1 MSTLFDIT
9 GKTPLICLKS
19 INSLLSVNIFA
30 KAEFMNPTGSVKD
43 RTAKNLILEAEE
55 SGVLKPGGTLV
66 EGTGGNTGI
75 ALAQLGISRGY
86 KVVLCMPN
94 NISNEKIEH
103 MKRLGA
109 EVHVQPAVPF
119 SDPLNYARY
128 AETLALERD
137 AFFTNQFESLANFN
151 AHVKTTGPEIWEQMQ
166 GKLDAFI
173 TSAGINLQNSS
184 CNLLTVRCGV
194 V

>member
-1 MSTLFDIT
+1 MSSLFDCV
-9 GKTPLICLKS
+9 GKTPLVRLNA
-19 INSLLSVNIFA
+19 INAVLSVSIYA

-43 RTAKNLILEAEE
+43 RTAKNLIVAAEQ
-55 SGVLKPGGTLV
+55 SGLLSIGGTIV

-75 ALAQLGISRGY
+75 ALAQLGVARGY

-128 AETLALERD
+128 AESLAIERN
-137 AFFTNQFESLANFN
+137 AFFTNQFESLANFD
-151 AHVKTTGPEIWEQMQ
+151 AHFKTTGPEIWEQM
-166 GKLDAFI
+166 GYSLDGFI
-173 TSAGINLQNSS
+173 TSAGRLRFANLY
-184 CNLLTVRCGV
+184 
-194 V
+194 